1 MRGEL
6 SRGRAHYLRLRGATG
21 SVGLMLCVWD
31 YNKDDDSARCIAK
44 FISFFRQQIMRLTF
58 IFLTFCLCQNRAM
71 RRTSNDDSVVQEQI
85 LLREN
90 AIEQSDLLME
100 YKQLFVKHPSHH
112 YAFKNNYGAVGG
124 GQGKA
129 NASNDGSG
137 TGLLSIFTSLL
148 AEPLSKTG
156 SSRTSS
162 DHLTIELVLHL
173 IRNLLC
179 ISPLNTFGSTETS
192 QRASQLH
199 RELLVVLQEEMVLDV
214 LVCVGQ
220 EVERRENSGYNL
232 LLMEI
237 LSCLL
242 KGQVC
247 TSSTM
252 LGRLLDLA
260 LNYFVPFDNSRH
272 LKRILRMLPVGT
284 TGRIARH
291 PYRPRSTSSIR
302 RRP

>member
-1 MRGEL
+1 MCMAHGHVHFSVR
-6 SRGRAHYLRLRGATG
+6 STIFFSAPPWRAFDEFVPH
-21 SVGLMLCVWD
+21 
-31 YNKDDDSARCIAK
+31 
-44 FISFFRQQIMRLTF
+44 
-58 IFLTFCLCQNRAM
+58 
-71 RRTSNDDSVVQEQI
+71 RRRNDDSVIREQI

-112 YAFKNNYGAVGG
+112 YAFKNNRGGMGG
-124 GQGKA
+124 GQGKKK
-129 NASNDGSG
+129 NSSDGSGSGGGG
-137 TGLLSIFTSLL
+137 TGLLSIFSSLL

-179 ISPLNTFGSTETS
+179 ISPLNTFGSTEKS
-192 QRASQLH
+192 QHACQLH
-199 RELLVVLQEEMVLDV
+199 RDLLVVLQEEMVLDV

-220 EVERRENSGYNL
+220 EVERRENCGYNL

-247 TSSTM
+247 VVAPHECWRSLSF
-252 LGRLLDLA
+252 GPQLLCPRLA
-260 LNYFVPFDNSRH
+260 LTTHDN
-272 LKRILRMLPVGT
+272 
-284 TGRIARH
+284 
-291 PYRPRSTSSIR
+291 
-302 RRP
+302 

>member
-1 MRGEL
+1 MQVRDDALCIVHG
-6 SRGRAHYLRLRGATG
+6 HFHF
-21 SVGLMLCVWD
+21 SVRSTL
-31 YNKDDDSARCIAK
+31 
-44 FISFFRQQIMRLTF
+44 
-58 IFLTFCLCQNRAM
+58 IFLHRHGGPLTNLCRNALR
-71 RRTSNDDSVVQEQI
+71 NDDSVIREQI

-112 YAFKNNYGAVGG
+112 YAFKNNRGGMGG
-124 GQGKA
+124 GQGTKK
-129 NASNDGSG
+129 NASDGGGSGGGG

-179 ISPLNTFGSTETS
+179 ISPLNTFGSTEKS
-192 QRASQLH
+192 QHACQLH
-199 RELLVVLQEEMVLDV
+199 RDLLVVLQEEMVLDV

-247 TSSTM
+247 VV
-252 LGRLLDLA
+252 A
-260 LNYFVPFDNSRH
+260 
-272 LKRILRMLPVGT
+272 
-284 TGRIARH
+284 
-291 PYRPRSTSSIR
+291 PR
-302 RRP
+302 